1 MMHAIYRYFYDPEAW
16 YSFIRVFQYITL
28 RTAYSAVT
36 GLLISWGLAW
46 WLIPRFKK
54 WNISQKTHR
63 PHLEF
68 QNGKEGTPTMGGI
81 FLVIA
86 VSFSTFLWADL
97 SNRFI
102 QMCLF
107 VFLALGF
114 LGALDDWYQ
123 MRSRK
128 GDGFSVRTKIIVQL
142 VIALVVGIWI
152 TRQELP
158 IRLLWISEEFRPELS
173 RSLFLPF
180 MKETWLPLGIL
191 YIPFVMVV
199 LMGTSNAV
207 NLTDGLDGLA
217 IGSVVFVAVAYGALA
232 YISGHYIFSE
242 YLQVPNIRGAGE
254 LTVFISGLIG
264 AGLGFLWFNAH
275 PAQIFMGDAGS
286 LPLGGAIGMIAIIT
300 KQELL
305 LVLVGGI
312 FVAEAIS
319 VIAQVLS
326 YKITGNRLL
335 KMSPLHHH
343 FELKGLSESKII
355 VRFWIIGIILAL
367 LALSTLKLR

>member
-1 MMHAIYRYFYDPEAW
+1 MMHALYRYFYEPEAW
-16 YSFIRVFQYITL
+16 YSFIRIFQYITV
-28 RTAYSAVT
+28 RTAYSALT

-46 WLIPRFKK
+46 LMIPRFKE
-54 WNISQKTHR
+54 WDISQSTHR

-68 QNGKEGTPTMGGI
+68 QNGKQGTPTMGGL

-86 VSFSTFLWADL
+86 VTFSTFMWADL

-102 QMCLF
+102 QMTLF

-123 MRSRK
+123 MRSRQ
-128 GDGFSVRTKIIVQL
+128 GDGLSVQTKIIVQL
-142 VIALVVGIWI
+142 VITLVVGFWL

-173 RSLFLPF
+173 WSLFLPF
-180 MKETWLPLGIL
+180 MKETWLPLGII
-191 YIPFVMVV
+191 YIPFVMLV

-232 YISGHYIFSE
+232 YISGHYVFSE

-286 LPLGGAIGMIAIIT
+286 LPLGGAIGMVAIIT

-319 VIAQVLS
+319 VIVQVLS
-326 YKITGNRLL
+326 FKLMGKRLL

-355 VRFWIIGIILAL
+355 VRFWIVGIILAL